1 LGWRNY
7 LPPEPLSHE
16 EEADLERAKRRM
28 WALCRACEG
37 AELPLLVDAEYT
49 SVQPAIDYLTYN
61 AAMHFNS
68 SAKKKNPKEN
78 LKKENLEKDEKP
90 LVYGTVQAYLVDA
103 FPRLRLAAEAAA
115 QRGVSFGVKLVR
127 GAYLSREAALAASLS
142 APSPILPSIHDTH
155 RNYDACAAYMLHRA
169 ASASHGA
176 GSSCVVLAT
185 HNAHSGNAPSFPL
198 PSPDASSFPF

>member
-1 LGWRNY
+1 
-7 LPPEPLSHE
+7 
-16 EEADLERAKRRM
+16 M
-28 WALCRACEG
+28 WALCRACEA

-61 AAMHFNS
+61 AALHFNNNNNNNNS
-68 SAKKKNPKEN
+68 SKVLSN
-78 LKKENLEKDEKP
+78 KDEKKP

-103 FPRLRLAAEAAA
+103 FPRLQLAAEAAA

-142 APSPILPSIHDTH
+142 APSPILPSIQDTH

-169 ASASHGA
+169 ASAASDH
-176 GSSCVVLAT
+176 GSSSTSVVLAT
-185 HNAHSGNAPSFPL
+185 HNTHSGNYSNPPGTSPMHSIILSFPWK
-198 PSPDASSFPF
+198 PSID